1 MKSSAHLIN
10 ALALVLGSVSSA
22 FAASGAREDNSGI
35 FVWVFLGFCALVVV
49 LQLMPAVLMLL
60 GFAKGLQKESA
71 AEQKATH

>member
-1 MKSSAHLIN
+1 MKRSAHLIN

-22 FAASGAREDNSGI
+22 LAASGAREDNSGI

-71 AEQKATH
+71 PEQKATH

>member
-1 MKSSAHLIN
+1 MKRSAHLIN

-22 FAASGAREDNSGI
+22 LAASGAREDNSGI

-60 GFAKGLQKESA
+60 GFAKGLQKESVP
-71 AEQKATH
+71 EQKATH